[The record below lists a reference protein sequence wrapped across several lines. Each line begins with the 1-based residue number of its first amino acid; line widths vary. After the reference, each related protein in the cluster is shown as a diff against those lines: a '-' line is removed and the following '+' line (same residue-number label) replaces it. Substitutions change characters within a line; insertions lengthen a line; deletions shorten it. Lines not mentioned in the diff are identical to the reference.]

1 MPIEDPADGLDV
13 GLIINPGKRLTRAQL
28 AVKAASERRAAAPPV
43 KRVNDDEEGDAIAS
57 DFD

>member
-1 MPIEDPADGLDV
+1 MPIDDPTDGLDV

-28 AVKAASERRAAAPPV
+28 AAKAVSDRRAAQPVV
-43 KRVNDDEEGDAIAS
+43 KRANEDEEGDAIAS